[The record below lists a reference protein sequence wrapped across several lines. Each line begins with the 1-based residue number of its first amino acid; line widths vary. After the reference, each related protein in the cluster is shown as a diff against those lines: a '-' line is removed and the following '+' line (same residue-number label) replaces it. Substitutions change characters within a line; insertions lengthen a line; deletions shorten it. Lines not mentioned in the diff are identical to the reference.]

1 MDFSQQ
7 LKNLAR
13 TANSSS
19 RGQQVGSAGSSSGRQ
34 HNNGNSNSTGNY
46 NNHNNYNTSR
56 HHHNNQQGGSSR
68 YHPYNNNS
76 NHRRR
81 HNNYNNYNGSNS
93 SHFLTQAEEDFYLPK
108 LIQAIPK
115 YQPIPTLPKKGKKRH
130 VAILFLTIDDLPFEN
145 LWRAFFDNYKNNA
158 VHANSNNKIQ
168 NNSEETKN
176 SNNDLKDN
184 GDDLIMSFESS
195 NLMVSVLCHAKFPER
210 VRSPWLQNRLLVSN
224 PVNQR
229 FNKQNNNNNYHNRNN
244 NYHNSSRHSNTRHDN
259 TMNDDRVR
267 YHTRRPE
274 WGSVNITRAMI
285 DLLEE
290 ALKIGTSRD
299 RSTLSSSTT
308 ATSSTSASVS
318 ASVSSSTTGMN
329 QDDRYS
335 TARYI
340 STSSHDQEDNSNNTI
355 KNTIMGS
362 TNSTT
367 KSEKIPTVDRFIF
380 ASESCLPVVTLKE
393 FELALFGPDDDNND
407 HIVTKN
413 KMYSFNAVPRN
424 QSLIQQDSNKERT
437 QNDENNIGQY
447 QPHEHYTGTIA
458 NKSWLK
464 AYNKPNNGY
473 ARQLQW
479 DAVKKAIPQESI
491 YKADQWI
498 ALTRHHGWPIIS
510 LIDDA
515 VKSVQQ
521 TNVRNDNNYGNN
533 NNVKVSL
540 WQCFSNVKASDEIYF
555 PTAMALLG
563 MFQNEDDQ
571 EKGDDSEMDKETS
584 DSSRKEIAS
593 RRVTYC
599 DWSENAKNPASF
611 IINRQQD
618 PDYKE
623 LKRRII
629 MARNE
634 GCLFARKFTP
644 GYNASLSD
652 AINVTEWTRI
662 IHDVTKG
669 LLRTA

>member
-13 TANSSS
+13 AANSNS
-19 RGQQVGSAGSSSGRQ
+19 RGQGGGSSSGRQ
-34 HNNGNSNSTGNY
+34 PQGESQSRRGGSNNNST
-46 NNHNNYNTSR
+46 NN
-56 HHHNNQQGGSSR
+56 R
-68 YHPYNNNS
+68 YHPYNNSNS

-81 HNNYNNYNGSNS
+81 NQYGHHRDSSSNS

-145 LWRAFFDNYKNNA
+145 LWRAFFDNYKHDTSVDINNI
-158 VHANSNNKIQ
+158 SNNNVSAPNTDNK
-168 NNSEETKN
+168 NDSEETKN
-176 SNNDLKDN
+176 DDSNNDLKDN
-184 GDDLIMSFESS
+184 DDDLVMSFESS

-210 VRSPWLQNRLLVSN
+210 VRSPWLQKRLLVSN
-224 PVNQR
+224 PVHQR
-229 FNKQNNNNNYHNRNN
+229 SNRQNNNNNRNN
-244 NYHNSSRHSNTRHDN
+244 NYHNNSRYSNNTRH
-259 TMNDDRVR
+259 DDRVR

-308 ATSSTSASVS
+308 AAITSTSTSA
-318 ASVSSSTTGMN
+318 SSTTGMN

-340 STSSHDQEDNSNNTI
+340 STTSHHDQVNATI
-355 KNTIMGS
+355 
-362 TNSTT
+362 

-380 ASESCLPVVTLKE
+380 ASESCLPVVTLRE

-407 HIVTKN
+407 DHVVVTTKN
-413 KMYSFNAVPRN
+413 KVHSVPKN
-424 QSLIQQDSNKERT
+424 QSLIIQQDCNKEKTT
-437 QNDENNIGQY
+437 QSDENNNVQY
-447 QPHEHYTGTIA
+447 CHQPHAHYTGTIA

-479 DAVKKAIPQESI
+479 DAVKKAIPQECI

-498 ALTRHHGWPIIS
+498 VLTRHHGWPIIS

-515 VKSVQQ
+515 VKSVQHQ
-521 TNVRNDNNYGNN
+521 TNNFRNDN
-533 NNVKVSL
+533 NNVKVAF

-563 MFQNEDDQ
+563 MFQNNEDGQ
-571 EKGDDSEMDKETS
+571 EKGDDSETDKEETS
-584 DSSRKEIAS
+584 DDSSGKEIAS

-629 MARNE
+629 MARKE
-634 GCLFARKFTP
+634 GCLFARKFTS
-644 GYNASLSD
+644 GYNASLRD
-652 AINVTEWTRI
+652 LINITEWTRI